1 MTLTIQD
8 LGALGELLGSLAV
21 LATLVYLA
29 LLLGALG
36 PSRSLMPR

>member
-8 LGALGELLGSLAV
+8 LGALGELLGAVAV

-29 LLLGALG
+29 LQTRTSSCGL
-36 PSRSLMPR
+36 SMCT